1 MPRPVLTAALVAA
14 NVGVY
19 ALAPVPVAETYGL
32 VPSHSTLL
40 SMFTSMFLHVDLT
53 HLVCNMVFLA
63 VAGTI
68 VEPVIGHLR
77 FAALYVTAGVV
88 GAMVHILV
96 NPASSDTL
104 IGASGAICG
113 LLAVVTILRPR
124 ALPFVAA
131 LVALNIWW
139 VWTETGSSV
148 SFGCHLGGFVVGA
161 MFALIAQ
168 TRGERALR
176 VF

>member
-1 MPRPVLTAALVAA
+1 MPRPALTATLVAT
-14 NVGVY
+14 NVAIY
-19 ALAPVPVAETYGL
+19 ALAPPADTYGL

-40 SMFTSMFLHVDLT
+40 AMFTSMFLHADLV
-53 HLVCNMVFLA
+53 HLIGNLVFLA
-63 VAGTI
+63 IAGTI
-68 VEPVIGHLR
+68 VEPAIGHLR

-96 NPASSDTL
+96 NPASCDTL
-104 IGASGAICG
+104 VGASGAVCG

-124 ALPFVAA
+124 TLPFVAA
-131 LVALNIWW
+131 LMVLNIWW
-139 VWTETGSSV
+139 AWTETGGSV

-168 TRGERALR
+168 TRGSLEAA
-176 VF
+176 